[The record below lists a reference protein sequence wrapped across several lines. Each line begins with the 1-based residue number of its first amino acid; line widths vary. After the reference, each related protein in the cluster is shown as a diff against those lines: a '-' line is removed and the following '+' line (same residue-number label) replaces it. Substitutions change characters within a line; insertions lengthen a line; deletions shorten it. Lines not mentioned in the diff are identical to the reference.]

1 MCLQHSGSPQYKGG
15 VALIGSADSDLG
27 LVQDGTNI
35 LGNVCSI
42 AWVNLKE
49 QRTEPVLDI
58 LSALA
63 ERAGDVRDNVQTV
76 LLLEN
81 LVEEGTR
88 LFEVVVGV

>member
-1 MCLQHSGSPQYKGG
+1 MCLQQCGSPQYKGG
-15 VALIGSADSDLG
+15 EALIGSADSDLG

-63 ERAGDVRDNVQTV
+63 EGAGDIRDNVQTV

>member
-1 MCLQHSGSPQYKGG
+1 MCLQHSGFPQYKGG

-63 ERAGDVRDNVQTV
+63 EGAGDVRDNVQTV

>member
-1 MCLQHSGSPQYKGG
+1 MRGL
-15 VALIGSADSDLG
+15 ALIGSADSDLG

-58 LSALA
+58 LSAFA
-63 ERAGDVRDNVQTV
+63 EGAGDIRDNVQTI

-81 LVEEGTR
+81 LVKEGTR
-88 LFEVVVGV
+88 LFEVVVRV

>member
-1 MCLQHSGSPQYKGG
+1 MRGL
-15 VALIGSADSDLG
+15 ALIGSADSDLG

-63 ERAGDVRDNVQTV
+63 EGAGDIRDNVQTI

-81 LVEEGTR
+81 LVKEGTR
-88 LFEVVVGV
+88 LFEVVVRV